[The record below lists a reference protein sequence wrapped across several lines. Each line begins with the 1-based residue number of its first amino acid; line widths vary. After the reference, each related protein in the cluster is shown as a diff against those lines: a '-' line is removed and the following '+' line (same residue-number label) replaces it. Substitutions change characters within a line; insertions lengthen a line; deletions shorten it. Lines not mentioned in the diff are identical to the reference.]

1 MKINKTNSDD
11 SYLKNLVRKSCK
23 RQQQQKQKQKQK
35 ENETKQK
42 K

>member
-11 SYLKNLVRKSCK
+11 SYRKNLVRKSCK
-23 RQQQQKQKQKQK
+23 RQQQQKQKQK